1 MNICVVVVVAVDE
14 DNDKKLFPKILHSL
28 QIVFVGIVDRLVD
41 LTSHTYFAKLL
52 QVIFNQYII
61 ISFIYLSLLAT
72 STQS

>member
-52 QVIFNQYII
+52 KVIFNQ
-61 ISFIYLSLLAT
+61 SCSYLLMMVLH
-72 STQS
+72 

>member
-1 MNICVVVVVAVDE
+1 MNICVVVVVVVAVDE

-52 QVIFNQYII
+52 QVF
-61 ISFIYLSLLAT
+61 
-72 STQS
+72 